1 MKAASRSQL
10 SAIPDEQGR
19 IMRSPMSV
27 RSMNAQSINETTPKA
42 NRASSIRRPPST
54 ISKRSGTAAH
64 EYMRRHDAP
73 TPLHGGHRFMGAYK
87 REFASGPADEF
98 DMVSRDDGDDP
109 DASYEGIENVRGESL
124 YRHARAVLIRSV
136 LWR

>member
-1 MKAASRSQL
+1 
-10 SAIPDEQGR
+10 
-19 IMRSPMSV
+19 
-27 RSMNAQSINETTPKA
+27 
-42 NRASSIRRPPST
+42 
-54 ISKRSGTAAH
+54 
-64 EYMRRHDAP
+64 
-73 TPLHGGHRFMGAYK
+73 MGAYK

>member
-1 MKAASRSQL
+1 
-10 SAIPDEQGR
+10 
-19 IMRSPMSV
+19 
-27 RSMNAQSINETTPKA
+27 
-42 NRASSIRRPPST
+42 
-54 ISKRSGTAAH
+54 
-64 EYMRRHDAP
+64 
-73 TPLHGGHRFMGAYK
+73 MGAYK

-124 YRHARAVLIRSV
+124 CRLARAVLISSV